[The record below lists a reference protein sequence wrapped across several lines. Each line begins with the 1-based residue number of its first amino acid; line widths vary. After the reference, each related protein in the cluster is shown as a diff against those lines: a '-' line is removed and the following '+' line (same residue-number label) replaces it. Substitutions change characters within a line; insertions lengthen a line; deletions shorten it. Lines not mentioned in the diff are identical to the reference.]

1 MSAASDANAD
11 IKRID
16 VTPRFAD
23 IVVHGGVLHTVE
35 VPPTET
41 GDIEAQTAGLLE
53 ALEKQLAR
61 GGSDKSR
68 ILCATIYLTDMA
80 DYAGMNK
87 VRRQPA
93 SRAGPA
99 RLLRPPLPP
108 RPVFS
113 FLAADLGGVAAG
125 WLRPEPCMRPRRGS
139 GA

>member
-23 IVVHGGVLHTVE
+23 IVVHGGIVHAVE

-53 ALEKQLAR
+53 ALEKQLVR

-87 VRRQPA
+87 VRATAA
-93 SRAGPA
+93 SACGTLFRCVTTVFAWVRPCAG
-99 RLLRPPLPP
+99 
-108 RPVFS
+108 V
-113 FLAADLGGVAAG
+113 GVVAAG
-125 WLRPEPCMRPRRGS
+125 RLRTKPGLRPHRRPR
-139 GA
+139 A